1 MRLCVLA
8 MALAVLV
15 AATAHA
21 EPQKTT
27 TSRIYDEKGRYQ
39 GKTVQRDGNAR
50 IYDAKGVYQGRI
62 VRKENGDA
70 VMYDAK
76 GTFQGRIKQ

>member
-1 MRLCVLA
+1 MRLRVLA
-8 MALAVLV
+8 MILAVLA
-15 AATAHA
+15 AATAYA
-21 EPQKTT
+21 GSDKTA